1 MRMLPVVIR
10 VTDLDRSIDF
20 YANVLGIKILRKK
33 ALQTRKFTLAFLGY
47 ADELNLT
54 VLELIY
60 NWDTKEYAL

>member
-33 ALQTRKFTLAFLGY
+33 ALPTRKFTLAFIGY